1 MQYSRKMTKPQNLL
15 NEDDSASMATM
26 LLLSHHAFR
35 RDIARFITAV
45 EHITAGDH
53 SRNEAVQ
60 TEWHTSLRT
69 ALHGH
74 HTAEDTHIFPDLRKN
89 HPDLAAA
96 LDTLTEQ
103 HHRIDPVLERGNVAF
118 ANLAHPEEAR
128 AVLAELKQLL
138 DEHLAFEEANITP
151 ALRDGKEF
159 PKPADEAA
167 AAMYAQG
174 FAWSMDGISPDVLAE
189 VTKLLPEILTSKLP
203 AAQQAFAEKC
213 TRVWGSYTTTES
225 TTCVPEGY
233 IG

>member
-15 NEDDSASMATM
+15 NEDGSASMATM

-45 EHITAGDH
+45 EHMTAGDH
-53 SRNEAVQ
+53 SRDAAVQ
-60 TEWHTSLRT
+60 AEWHDSYRT

-103 HHRIDPVLERGNVAF
+103 HHRIDPVLERGDVAF

-151 ALRDGKEF
+151 ALRDGKEL

-174 FAWSMDGISPDVLAE
+174 FAWSMHGIAPHVVAA
-189 VTKLLPEILTSKLP
+189 VTQLLPDLLTSKLP
-203 AAQQAFAEKC
+203 TAQQAFAEKC
-213 TRVWGSYTTTES
+213 ARVWSSYTPTES
-225 TTCVPEGY
+225 TTSVPDGY
-233 IG
+233 VE